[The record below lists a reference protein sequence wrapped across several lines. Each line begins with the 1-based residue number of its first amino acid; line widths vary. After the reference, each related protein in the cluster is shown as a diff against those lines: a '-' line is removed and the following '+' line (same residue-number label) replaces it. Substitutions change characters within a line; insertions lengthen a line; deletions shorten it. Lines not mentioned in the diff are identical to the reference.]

1 MCVDF
6 GRQLG
11 DSRIFERRVI
21 VEDATERLTA
31 ENRRQPSLLRI
42 RWVATIKTTIY
53 NLEVLNK
60 LGMCCFRGDKK
71 AKEIRNK
78 FNDVFDKHAFQLP
91 TVDVIAPQN

>member
-1 MCVDF
+1 M
-6 GRQLG
+6 GR
-11 DSRIFERRVI
+11 DH
-21 VEDATERLTA
+21 
-31 ENRRQPSLLRI
+31 
-42 RWVATIKTTIY
+42 KTTIY